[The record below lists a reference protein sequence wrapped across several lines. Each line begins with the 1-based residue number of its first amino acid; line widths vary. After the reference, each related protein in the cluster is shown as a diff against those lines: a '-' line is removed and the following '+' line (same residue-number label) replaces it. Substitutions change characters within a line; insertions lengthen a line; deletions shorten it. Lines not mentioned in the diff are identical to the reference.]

1 MNKIK
6 SSHKK
11 GKRKQ
16 VIAIKTNKI
25 NSPLDNYYLQENDT
39 KHPGDDNKDDTK
51 HPDDDNKDDTKH
63 PEDDNKHPEDDTKH
77 PEDDNKHPEDDTKH
91 PDDDTKHPED
101 DNKHPEDDITYGITN
116 EILTHCLKVAKKHIH
131 DAVNESGDNS
141 GGNSGDSF
149 GSILRPVLDKIM
161 NTIINKIA
169 PYLYSIMAILIVMFF
184 MNCFQFYYYI
194 KIILSKNVI
203 KDTSFM

>member
-39 KHPGDDNKDDTK
+39 KHP
-51 HPDDDNKDDTKH
+51 DDDNKDDTKH
-63 PEDDNKHPEDDTKH
+63 PEDDNKHPEDDNKH
-77 PEDDNKHPEDDTKH
+77 PDDDNK
-91 PDDDTKHPED
+91 DDTKHPED

-141 GGNSGDSF
+141 GGNNGF

>member
-11 GKRKQ
+11 GKKKQ

-25 NSPLDNYYLQENDT
+25 NSPLDNYKLQDY
-39 KHPGDDNKDDTK
+39 KDDN
-51 HPDDDNKDDTKH
+51 KH
-63 PEDDNKHPEDDTKH
+63 PEDDNKHPD
-77 PEDDNKHPEDDTKH
+77 DDNKHP
-91 PDDDTKHPED
+91 DDDNKHQYD

-131 DAVNESGDNS
+131 DAVNESGS
-141 GGNSGDSF
+141 NSGDSF

-194 KIILSKNVI
+194 KIILSKNII
-203 KDTSFM
+203 KDTSFI